1 MLLRSL
7 GKLVAVIVVAGL
19 AGLAIGIGL
28 AKLSG
33 DDKSS
38 TTPPDNSL
46 GASSPA
52 TNTTTPNT
60 TVETTPADKKTSTS
74 PSKPANTVRVRVV
87 SAVLHPAAGPSGKR
101 RRRARLSVHVRVTNR
116 GSRSITPARP
126 VLVSGDARLK
136 TDAMQDAADT
146 NLGAIDPGET
156 SDVTLRFEIAG
167 AVTQRV
173 QEELRARLTIAGRNV
188 TATVKVGGPVSQKSA
203 GESTSTRGTAPPPP
217 PPPPPAAQPPPPPPP
232 PPPAGFDS
240 SG

>member
-1 MLLRSL
+1 MTPQMLLRGV

-19 AGLAIGIGL
+19 AGLAIGTGL

-33 DDKSS
+33 DDASS
-38 TTPPDNSL
+38 TTPPDNSP
-46 GASSPA
+46 GVSSPA
-52 TNTTTPNT
+52 TNTTAPST
-60 TVETTPADKKTSTS
+60 TVETTPADKKMSTS
-74 PSKPANTVRVRVV
+74 STPANTVQVRVV
-87 SAVLHPAAGPSGKR
+87 SAILHPATSASGKR

-116 GSRSITPARP
+116 GSRSITLARP

-136 TDAMQDAADT
+136 SDAKQDAADT
-146 NLGAIDPGET
+146 NLAAIDPGET

-173 QEELRARLTIAGRNV
+173 QEELRARLTIADRNV
-188 TATVKVGGPVSQKSA
+188 AATVKVGSPVSQKSA
-203 GESTSTRGTAPPPP
+203 GESTSPRGTA
-217 PPPPPAAQPPPPPPP
+217 PPPPP